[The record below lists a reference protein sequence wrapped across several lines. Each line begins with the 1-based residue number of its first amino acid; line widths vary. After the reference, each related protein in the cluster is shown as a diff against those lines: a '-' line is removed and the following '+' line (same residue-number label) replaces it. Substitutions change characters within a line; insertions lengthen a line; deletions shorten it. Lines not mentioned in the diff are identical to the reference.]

1 MWVKFT
7 DEDTGTAGI
16 NVDFTDTP
24 SYNVGHCGTRTDFT
38 LPGTENYRIWTFK
51 KQDNT
56 LQLLC
61 NGVEI
66 FNINY
71 VASPKEA
78 CKSQWSQ
85 DFSIIRFVNSNDKPD
100 TASDSYRQYADG
112 KLYIIRSHLNY
123 IKFVGVTNLNS

>member
-1 MWVKFT
+1 MKFT
-7 DEDTGTAGI
+7 DEDTGTVGI
-16 NVDFTDTP
+16 NVFFTDPP
-24 SYNVGHCGTRTDFT
+24 SYNVGHCGTKTDFT
-38 LPGTENYRIWTFK
+38 LPGTEKYRIWTFK

-71 VASPKEA
+71 VESPKKD
-78 CKSQWSQ
+78 CKPQWSQ
-85 DFSIIRFVNSNDKPD
+85 DFSIIRFVNADSKPD

-112 KLYIIRSHLNY
+112 KLDSIRSH
-123 IKFVGVTNLNS
+123 